1 MKPMIVPAAL
11 AMCLAACS
19 ANNESPAQGGPDAQ
33 TVENPAPAAVKPA
46 PAGSSQPKDDQILSL
61 EGLGDLRIGKPVQE
75 GSTWAARGAQ
85 VPGSDCRTISSPDWP
100 GVYAIVEDGAVR
112 RITVG
117 QRSDVKLV
125 EAIGIGASEADVKA
139 AFPGFREEPHKYEA
153 SPAKYLT
160 TPGAERGGSAL
171 RFEIDGNGKVGLIH
185 VGTMPVLGYVEGCA

>member
-1 MKPMIVPAAL
+1 MPRAAFI
-11 AMCLAACS
+11 A
-19 ANNESPAQGGPDAQ
+19 
-33 TVENPAPAAVKPA
+33 
-46 PAGSSQPKDDQILSL
+46 
-61 EGLGDLRIGKPVQE
+61 
-75 GSTWAARGAQ
+75 GAQ
-85 VPGSDCRTISSPDWP
+85 LPGKIRQENNTNGNADDTQW
-100 GVYAIVEDGAVR
+100 
-112 RITVG
+112 
-117 QRSDVKLV
+117 KLV